1 MKVDITFE
9 KWIEYPTKSTVIKGD
24 SILKLLKRD
33 TIDALYVND
42 IVTETCN
49 LPGNYYSYKELQVIS
64 KMSRTMDSKTFQA
77 YKIYRLEHGPYDYS
91 QDALDIF
98 YKNFLG
104 FYNTKKEFL
113 AKVYNVQENFI
124 DDLAL
129 DECFNKNYITIHVR
143 EVVSKA
149 ESVNYPFTY
158 REYGPDDKLI
168 YTVPLLAIFKRE

>member
-9 KWIEYPTKSTVIKGD
+9 KWIEYPTENTVIKGD

-33 TIDALYVND
+33 TINALYVDD
-42 IVTETCN
+42 IVTETCDFSS
-49 LPGNYYSYKELQVIS
+49 NYYSYEELQIIS
-64 KMSRTMDSKTFQA
+64 KISRTMDSKTFQA
-77 YKIYRLEHGPYDYS
+77 YKIYRLEHGPYGNFQES
-91 QDALDIF
+91 LNIF

-124 DDLAL
+124 DDLTL
-129 DECFNKNYITIHVR
+129 NECFNKNYIMIPVR
-143 EVVSKA
+143 EEVSEA

-158 REYGPDDKLI
+158 QEYGSDDKFI
-168 YTVPLLAIFKRE
+168 YTVSLLAIFKRE